1 MIDTIRHFA
10 DFLLGFTL
18 TLLFFGFMG
27 ALTLGAVFAVK
38 DGGCTYDTP
47 AKKYSGGYWVGCE
60 LFKTRWHHD

>member
-18 TLLFFGFMG
+18 MLLFFGFMG
-27 ALTLGAVFAVK
+27 ALTLGAVVAVE
-38 DGGCTYDTP
+38 DGGCTYDNY
-47 AKKYSGGYWVGCE
+47 AKQYSGGYWVGCE